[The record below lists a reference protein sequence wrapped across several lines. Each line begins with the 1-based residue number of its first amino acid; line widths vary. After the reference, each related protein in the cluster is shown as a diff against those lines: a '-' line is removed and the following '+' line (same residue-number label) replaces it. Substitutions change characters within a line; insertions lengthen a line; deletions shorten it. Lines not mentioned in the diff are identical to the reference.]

1 MKTIFEIFISDASY
15 ARPSRL
21 DPPSLPY
28 TDILIGI
35 AALMGTV
42 GSIVFIRFLYR
53 KWKNQRYNPTLAGPS
68 LSRKHNLTQH
78 EKRALTQKIQETRT
92 SNLKK
97 TFAGKD
103 SSKGMIFATIGL
115 ILLTMLFVI
124 GMIVLRFRKF

>member
-1 MKTIFEIFISDASY
+1 MKIIFNIFISDASY

-42 GSIVFIRFLYR
+42 GSVVLIRFLYR
-53 KWKNQRYNPTLAGPS
+53 KWKNQRYNATPAGPS
-68 LSRKHNLTQH
+68 LSQKHNLTQH
-78 EKRALTQKIQETRT
+78 EKRALAQKIQETRT
-92 SNLKK
+92 RNLKK
-97 TFAGKD
+97 TFAGED

-115 ILLTMLFVI
+115 ILLTILFVI